1 MTIYDRIRERRIELN
16 MTQDELAKAVGYKDR
31 SMVTKIER
39 GEVDL
44 SQTKIAKFAEA
55 LGVSESYLMGWKES
69 PMLNLVSPSY
79 PIHPS
84 ILEMLNSRINETPQ
98 EDAKM
103 ATLWRNA
110 SLVAKRAAIA
120 VLESMKEENL
130 K

>member
-103 ATLWRNA
+103 VTLWRNA
-110 SLVAKRAAIA
+110 TIQAKRAAIA
-120 VLESMKEENL
+120 VLEAMKEENL

>member
-84 ILEMLNSRINETPQ
+84 VLEILNSHINETPQ

-103 ATLWRNA
+103 VTLWRNA
-110 SLVAKRAAIA
+110 SLTAKRAAIA

>member
-69 PMLNLVSPSY
+69 PMLN
-79 PIHPS
+79 
-84 ILEMLNSRINETPQ
+84 
-98 EDAKM
+98 
-103 ATLWRNA
+103 
-110 SLVAKRAAIA
+110 
-120 VLESMKEENL
+120 
-130 K
+130 

>member
-1 MTIYDRIRERRIELN
+1 MTLYDRIRERRIELN

-44 SQTKIAKFAEA
+44 SQTKVAKFAEA

-84 ILEMLNSRINETPQ
+84 VLEMLNSHINQTPQ

-103 ATLWRNA
+103 VTLWRNA
-110 SLVAKRAAIA
+110 SLTAKRAAIA

>member
-103 ATLWRNA
+103 VTLWRNA
-110 SLVAKRAAIA
+110 SLTAKRAAIA